1 MADSDIPIPELRAR
15 LNDLLADWGA
25 DLSSV
30 LTELEEKRSRVAE
43 LESVAEEQSEKLEAL
58 SGRVEAQDELIES
71 LHGDADEAAALRKE
85 ILEKELALES
95 KDAEIESKQELILA
109 LRRDAEKVGRLT
121 GDGRAKDKEIERLA
135 REKDFAEKHAAD
147 VTEEFKVL
155 AASTLTN
162 IDADT
167 ELKALRAEL
176 DARKSMVD
184 SLRGD
189 AERAKQLET
198 QLDEKRAVIEK
209 LESSVDRHVKSLAEM
224 QEVIGKWKSAAS
236 ALGPDENAG
245 TATSSTLSE
254 LSDDELASL
263 RSLEDVDVDLGESM
277 IGDETPESL
286 AETRRVP
293 GPKITTNC

>member
-147 VTEEFKVL
+147 VKEEFNVL

-162 IDADT
+162 IDA
-167 ELKALRAEL
+167 
-176 DARKSMVD
+176 
-184 SLRGD
+184 
-189 AERAKQLET
+189 
-198 QLDEKRAVIEK
+198 
-209 LESSVDRHVKSLAEM
+209 
-224 QEVIGKWKSAAS
+224 S
-236 ALGPDENAG
+236 ALVG
-245 TATSSTLSE
+245 L
-254 LSDDELASL
+254 
-263 RSLEDVDVDLGESM
+263 V
-277 IGDETPESL
+277 
-286 AETRRVP
+286 
-293 GPKITTNC
+293 